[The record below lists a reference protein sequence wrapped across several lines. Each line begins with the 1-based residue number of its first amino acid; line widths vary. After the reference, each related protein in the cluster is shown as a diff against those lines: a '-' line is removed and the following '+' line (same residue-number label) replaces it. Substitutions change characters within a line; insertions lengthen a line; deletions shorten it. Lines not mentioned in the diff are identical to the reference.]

1 MKSQHNPVSS
11 QIANAAQ
18 VESEAYIKK
27 ILFKKTVR
35 AYILVVLGSI
45 LYSIGVVWILQLGGF
60 VSSGVTGVSQII
72 VRFPEL
78 WGGKSLDSILGI
90 LIGAINVPLVIL
102 GWRGVSKRYAALTV
116 TSIVVQTVATTILS
130 NFTVTPFVDLLT
142 GGGEGLVES
151 FQNGML
157 NVFDTSAEKIAR
169 VNLFQ
174 QEIFGSTNTGVR
186 IVLAVMGG
194 GLTGFAA
201 AICLKAGGST
211 GGIDIISSY
220 LQMKKRVSFTKYST
234 IMDVTIISIS
244 ALFSVQ
250 SVIYTLLRLFIYF
263 MVIDKM
269 YSSYKITRIEIITTK
284 GEELRTT
291 LLKKFHHGIT
301 IFDAIGG
308 YTLAHRQVLE
318 TYVSKYE
325 VEDYLRTIQ
334 LVDPGA
340 FVVTTK
346 VKIMSG
352 KYIQKTIV

>member
-1 MKSQHNPVSS
+1 M
-11 QIANAAQ
+11 
-18 VESEAYIKK
+18 
-27 ILFKKTVR
+27 
-35 AYILVVLGSI
+35 
-45 LYSIGVVWILQLGGF
+45 
-60 VSSGVTGVSQII
+60 
-72 VRFPEL
+72 
-78 WGGKSLDSILGI
+78 
-90 LIGAINVPLVIL
+90 

-116 TSIVVQTVATTILS
+116 TSIVVQTISTTIFS

-142 GGGEGLVES
+142 GGGEGLIDA

-157 NVFDTSAEKIAR
+157 NVFDMSPEKLAR
-169 VNLFQ
+169 INYFK
-174 QEIFGSTNTGVR
+174 EHIFDSDQTGVR
-186 IVLAVMGG
+186 IVLAVIGG

-201 AICLKAGGST
+201 SICLKAGGST
-211 GGIDIISSY
+211 GGVDIVSSF

-234 IMDVTIISIS
+234 IIDVTIISIS

-250 SVIYTLLRLFIYF
+250 NVIYTLLRMFVYV
-263 MVIDKM
+263 MVIDKV

-284 GEELRTT
+284 GEELRKT
-291 LLKKFHHGIT
+291 LIGKFHHGIT

-308 YTLAHRQVLE
+308 YSLANRQVLE

-325 VEDYLRTIQ
+325 VDDYLRTIH

-346 VKIMSG
+346 VKIAGG

>member
-1 MKSQHNPVSS
+1 MKSQYNPVSS

-18 VESEAYIKK
+18 VETEAYIKK
-27 ILFKKTVR
+27 VLLKKTVR
-35 AYILVVLGSI
+35 AYILVILGSI
-45 LYSIGVVWILQLGGF
+45 LYSLGVVWILQLGGF
-60 VSSGVTGVSQII
+60 FSSGVTGVSQII
-72 VRFPEL
+72 VRFPEI
-78 WGGKSLDSILGI
+78 WGGKPLNGILGI
-90 LIGAINVPLVIL
+90 LIGVINVPLVIL
-102 GWRGVSKRYAALTV
+102 GWKGVSKRYAALTV
-116 TSIVVQTVATTILS
+116 TSIVVQTVATTVIE

-142 GGGEGLVES
+142 GGGEGLIEA

-157 NVFDTSAEKIAR
+157 NVFNMSADKIER
-169 VNLFQ
+169 INLFKEQ
-174 QEIFGSTNTGVR
+174 IFLPGNTGIR
-186 IVLAVMGG
+186 IVLAVIGG
-194 GLTGFAA
+194 GITGFSA

-211 GGIDIISSY
+211 GGMDIISSFF
-220 LQMKKRVSFTKYST
+220 QMKKRISFTKLSGT
-234 IMDVTIISIS
+234 VDVTIISLS
-244 ALFSVQ
+244 AIFSVQ
-250 SVIYTLLRLFIYF
+250 NVIYTLLRMFIYV
-263 MVIDKM
+263 MVIDKV

-325 VEDYLRTIQ
+325 VEDYIRTIQ
-334 LVDPGA
+334 MVDPGA

-346 VKIMSG
+346 VKIVGG